1 MLKRIISGIC
11 LVAIA
16 VPSLYFGG
24 WLLYAVC
31 LMVALIG
38 NFELLRVTN
47 LQKTPLGICAYAAT
61 IAYFISLNIAEH
73 RYTTLIL
80 VVTFLVMMSVYVFTF
95 PKYKAEN
102 VMWAFFGIIYVTV
115 MIAYIYETRM
125 SDNGIF
131 IVWLIF
137 IASWGNDTFAYFTGV
152 CIGKHKMAPVL
163 SPKKSVEGAIG
174 GVIDEPIRYIDE
186 LVDCGADLI
195 TVHAESCKHLDRT
208 IEAIKERGIIAG
220 VALNPATPL
229 TAIEHILEKV
239 DMVLI
244 MTVNPG
250 FGGQK
255 LIPYTIDKVRQLKKM
270 VQERQLKLDIEVDGG
285 VNLSNV
291 ETLMDAGANI
301 IVAGSAVFG
310 GDAEENTRCFLNL
323 INGGK

>member
-24 WLLYAVC
+24 WLLYVVC

-174 GVIDEPIRYIDE
+174 GVIGATILGAVYGALVSSKMAGVIDNSSVAFAVAS
-186 LVDCGADLI
+186 LAGALLSIVGDL
-195 TVHAESCKHLDRT
+195 AAS
-208 IEAIKERGIIAG
+208 AIKR
-220 VALNPATPL
+220 N
-229 TAIEHILEKV
+229 
-239 DMVLI
+239 
-244 MTVNPG
+244 
-250 FGGQK
+250 
-255 LIPYTIDKVRQLKKM
+255 Y
-270 VQERQLKLDIEVDGG
+270 
-285 VNLSNV
+285 
-291 ETLMDAGANI
+291 
-301 IVAGSAVFG
+301 
-310 GDAEENTRCFLNL
+310 
-323 INGGK
+323 